1 MNYLLIILPVGL
13 FGLIAYMGSA
23 HGLFETPLFQLVF
36 RMYDLMSSLAFIWAP
51 ILFGWLAQHLW
62 LEYRQMVFIRK
73 SFYPFILLEIK
84 VPREINKTPLAMEIA
99 MHAFDRGPSGN
110 WWEKWV
116 DGKCK
121 PWFSLEIA
129 SLEGS
134 VKFFIYTPQ
143 KFKSDIEANLFGQYP
158 DVEIHEVKD
167 YVSLAPYLHEPKD
180 WEMAGCT
187 FSLTKPDPYPIKTY
201 VDYGLDSTQ
210 TKEEMK
216 SDPISSI
223 IEYMGGIGRGEYMW
237 LQIGI
242 QKTAPR
248 FSTAGT
254 WFGKHDWTD
263 EGKKIVK
270 ELQEKYAGE
279 VGTRATKRQTEVIQA
294 IERSLGKPG
303 FDASFRSIY
312 VARKEYF
319 DRART
324 GGIRDLLN
332 PFGTQDLNGFR
343 SHGLFPDYPW
353 EDYNNILLN
362 RRKRKLFDGY
372 VRRSFFFPPY
382 RMPKYVLNTEELAT
396 IFHFPGGVTE
406 TPTFGRI
413 GSRKGEPPANLPI

>member
-1 MNYLLIILPVGL
+1 MPICIALLVMFLGATSGL
-13 FGLIAYMGSA
+13 YD
-23 HGLFETPLFQLVF
+23 TPLFRVF
-36 RMYDLMSSLAFIWAP
+36 VQIYTIMNVTAFVWAP
-51 ILFGWLAQHLW
+51 LLFGWLAQHLW
-62 LEYRQMVFIRK
+62 LKWRQMVYLRK

-99 MHAFDRGPSGN
+99 MHAFERGPTGN
-110 WWEKWV
+110 WWERWV

-121 PWFSLEIA
+121 PFFSLEIA

-143 KFKSDIEANLFGQYP
+143 KFKADIEANLFGQYP
-158 DVEIHEVKD
+158 DVEILEVQD
-167 YVSLAPYLHEPKD
+167 YVALAPYLHERKD

-201 VDYGLDSTQ
+201 IDYGLDSTQ

-216 SDPISSI
+216 SDPISSV

-237 LQIGI
+237 MQIGI
-242 QKTAPR
+242 MKTAPR
-248 FSTAGT
+248 FKTPDT
-254 WFGKHDWTD
+254 WFGKHDWKD

-303 FDASFRSIY
+303 FDSSVRAVY
-312 VARKEYF
+312 VARKEHF
-319 DRART
+319 DRSRT

-332 PFGTQDLNGFR
+332 PFSTHDLNGFR

-353 EDYNNILLN
+353 EDFNDIFLN
-362 RRKRKLFDGY
+362 RRKRRLFDGY
-372 VRRSFFFPPY
+372 VRRSFFYPPY
-382 RMPKYVLNTEELAT
+382 KMPKYVLNTEELAT
-396 IFHFPGGVTE
+396 LFHFPGGVTE